1 MGGSFCAAG
10 REIHRHGKGF
20 LVQTLVAVSAAAG
33 RAVVGWQQ
41 VAPIVLGL
49 PFRIQMVGP

>member
-20 LVQTLVAVSAAAG
+20 LVQALVAVSAAAG